1 MMIQLVKGINKN
13 VVLTL
18 SEFTT
23 LTNAYYLFIFQHVT
37 TKQIVDF
44 VLPMSADLST
54 HQWRYNEFL
63 IAASHF
69 TSAPVGKYQYHIYE
83 QASSSNTDPTGLT
96 LVEQGKM
103 DLNNAA
109 AFEFTQYETATNY
122 TQYGG

>member
-13 VVLTL
+13 VVVTLT
-18 SEFTT
+18 EFTT
-23 LTNAYYLFIFQHVT
+23 LSNAYYLFVFEHVT
-37 TKQIVDF
+37 TKQVISF

-69 TSAPVGKYQYHIYE
+69 TSALVGKYQYNIYE
-83 QASSSNTDPTGLT
+83 QASSSNTNPSGLT

-109 AFEFTQYETATNY
+109 AFEFTQYSTATNY

>member
-1 MMIQLVKGINKN
+1 MIQLVKGINKN

-23 LTNAYYLFIFQHVT
+23 LTNAYYLFVFEHVT
-37 TKQIVDF
+37 TKQLIKF
-44 VLPMSADLST
+44 ILPMSADLST
-54 HQWRYNEFL
+54 HQFRYNEFL
-63 IAASHF
+63 IAASNF
-69 TSAPVGKYQYHIYE
+69 TSAPVGKYHYHIYQ
-83 QASSSNTDPTGLT
+83 QASSSNTNTTGLT

-109 AFEFTQYETATNY
+109 AFEFTQYDTATNY

>member
-1 MMIQLVKGINKN
+1 MIQLVKGINKN
-13 VVLTL
+13 VVVTLT
-18 SEFTT
+18 EFTT
-23 LTNAYYLFIFQHVT
+23 LSNAYYLFVFEHVT
-37 TKQIVDF
+37 TKQVISF

-69 TSAPVGKYQYHIYE
+69 TSAPVGKYQYNIYE
-83 QASSSNTDPTGLT
+83 QASSSNTNPSGLT
-96 LVEQGKM
+96 MVEQGKM

-109 AFEFTQYETATNY
+109 AFEFTQYSTATNY

>member
-1 MMIQLVKGINKN
+1 MIQLIKGQNKN

-23 LTNAYYLFIFQHVT
+23 LTDAYYLFVFEHVT
-37 TKQIVDF
+37 TKEIIDF

-63 IAASHF
+63 ILASHF
-69 TSAPVGKYQYHIYE
+69 TSAPVGKYQYDIYE
-83 QASSSNTDPTGLT
+83 QESSSNTDTTGLT

-109 AFEFTQYETATNY
+109 GFEFTQYSTATNY